1 MKKNSPLVSII
12 IINWNGLHFL
22 KPCLETLYKQ
32 SYKNI
37 EVIVVD
43 NASHD
48 GSVQFVEKQ
57 YPKVKIVVNK
67 ENLGFAEANNIG
79 YKKVTGE
86 YVLFLN
92 NDTKVTKD
100 FLSILVTILQKDTK
114 KQLGGVQS
122 KLLLMDTPEKL
133 DSVGAFLTPTGFLYH
148 YGIAKK
154 DGNKYNK
161 RIDVYSAKGACM
173 MLRREVI
180 EQVLVDG
187 EIFDSTY
194 FAYFEETD
202 MCHRVWLAGYRLVFV
217 PESIIYHKM
226 GGTSTK
232 MNNAFVQF
240 HSFKNRINS
249 YIKNFG
255 TSFLFT
261 ILPLHILFCEAFA
274 LFALLKGNYNI
285 SVCIQKAIWW
295 NLKNMN
301 QTLRKRKY
309 IQHTIRIKKDSQI
322 KRYIMRP
329 VRLSY
334 YYYILFD
341 LGRYED

>member
-1 MKKNSPLVSII
+1 MAKNNPLISII
-12 IINWNGLHFL
+12 IINWNGKHFL
-22 KPCLETLYKQ
+22 DPCFSTLFKQ

-37 EVIVVD
+37 EVILVD
-43 NASHD
+43 NASKD
-48 GSVQFVEKQ
+48 GSVQFVRKN
-57 YPKVKIVVNK
+57 YPQVKIVINK

-79 YKKVTGE
+79 YKKATGE

-100 FLSILVTILQKDTK
+100 FLKILVDVLVKDTK
-114 KQLGGVQS
+114 KQIGGVQS

-133 DSVGAFLTPTGFLYH
+133 DSVGAFMTPTGFLYH

-154 DGNKYNK
+154 DGPKYNR

-173 MLRREVI
+173 MIRREVL
-180 EQVLVDG
+180 EKTLVEN
-187 EIFDSTY
+187 EIFDSKY

-202 MCHRVWLAGYRLVFV
+202 LCHRIWLAGYKLIFI
-217 PESIIYHKM
+217 PESVIYHKM
-226 GGTSTK
+226 GGTSNK
-232 MNNAFVQF
+232 MNNSFVQF

-255 TSFLFT
+255 TGYLWT
-261 ILPLHILFCEAFA
+261 ILPLHLLFCEAFA
-274 LFALLKGNYNI
+274 FFALLKLNTNI
-285 SVCIQKAIWW
+285 TVCIQKAIWW
-295 NLKNMN
+295 NIKNMS
-301 QTLRKRKY
+301 QTLKKRRY
-309 IQHTIRIKKDSQI
+309 IQHQIRARQDRTFKKA
-322 KRYIMRP
+322 IMRP

-341 LGRYED
+341 LGKYED